1 MNKKFLASLATVLS
15 LSTGAAGYLAPAYAQ
30 QVAASQGNAAVIP
43 QPVRLTPGTGS
54 FAITAA
60 TKIFVGPK
68 NDELRRIGQ
77 SLSQEIGRAT
87 GVTPPVVQAAPG
99 KQQAG
104 SIYLMLS
111 TPSPADSLGAEGYTL
126 SVQPAQVT
134 LAANQPA
141 GLFMGTQTLR
151 QLLPTQRTAPASL
164 PAMEVVDKPRYSWR
178 GMHLDVCRH
187 FFSTEFVKKYID
199 YLAMHKMNTFHW
211 HLTDDQGWRIEIKKY
226 PKLTAVG
233 GYREG
238 TLIGHY
244 GEKVP
249 RYDNVRYGGFY
260 TQEQIK
266 EVVKY
271 AQDRYI
277 TVVPEIEMPGH
288 ALAALTAYPEL
299 SCTGG
304 PFKVGQTWGVFDDI
318 FCAGNEQ
325 TFAFLQDV
333 LTEVMPLFPS
343 KIVHIGGDEA
353 PKTRWKTCPK
363 CQARI
368 KAEHLKDEHELQSYF
383 VQRMEKFVNGKG
395 KTIIG
400 WDEILEGGLAPNAA
414 VMSWRGMEGG
424 TAAARQ
430 KHQVVM
436 TPGEFV
442 YFDHAQGDPALE
454 PLNIGGYLPLAKVYS
469 FEPTPKELTADEKKH
484 ILGAQANLWTEYI
497 PTEQYAEYMV
507 LPRMAALAEVLWT
520 PASQKNWESFKVR
533 MQPQY
538 QRYAALS
545 ANYAKSAFNVRQ
557 QFAVDTTKAA
567 DMVTLALD
575 AAGLQTYYTLDGAAP
590 TPAATAYTGPFALT
604 NSATVKA
611 ASFENGQPA
620 GKMTA
625 TEVQAHKAFAVPTKL
640 AAAPNK
646 NYRAS
651 GPLTLVDGLHGSLS
665 HTDGHWL
672 GFLGDDLV
680 ATIDLKKAT
689 DISSVRSTFLQKP
702 EDEIL
707 LPTALEVAVST
718 DGRTYKTVYAGPIAA
733 AQPGS
738 AISEVKADWKKTK
751 ARYVRVTAKNAQ
763 AKKAA
768 AADKEAST
776 WLFADE
782 LVVQ

>member
-1 MNKKFLASLATVLS
+1 M
-15 LSTGAAGYLAPAYAQ
+15 
-30 QVAASQGNAAVIP
+30 
-43 QPVRLTPGTGS
+43 PGSGS
-54 FAITAA
+54 FAITPE
-60 TKIFVGPK
+60 TKIYVGPK
-68 NDELRRIGQ
+68 NEELRRIGQ
-77 SLSQEIGRAT
+77 SLSQEIARAT
-87 GVTPPVVQAAPG
+87 GVQPPVVAAAPG
-99 KQQAG
+99 KARAG
-104 SIYLMLS
+104 FIYLTLTAP
-111 TPSPADSLGAEGYTL
+111 TPLDSLGAEGYTL
-126 SVQPAQVT
+126 SVQPAQVV
-134 LAANQPA
+134 LSAHQPQ
-141 GLFMGTQTLR
+141 GLFWGTQTIR
-151 QLLPTQRTAPASL
+151 QLLPPQRTAGASL

-187 FFSTEFVKKYID
+187 FFSTDFVKKYID
-199 YLAMHKMNTFHW
+199 YLAMHKLNTFHW

-226 PKLTAVG
+226 PLLTSVG
-233 GYREG
+233 GFREG

-260 TQEQIK
+260 TQAQIK

-325 TFAFLQDV
+325 TFTFLQDV

-353 PKTRWKTCPK
+353 PKTRWKACPK

-368 KAEHLKDEHELQSYF
+368 QAEHLQDEHGLQSYF
-383 VQRMEKFVNGKG
+383 VQRMEKFVNSKG

-414 VMSWRGMEGG
+414 VMSWRGLEGG
-424 TAAARQ
+424 VAAARQ
-430 KHQVVM
+430 HHQVVM

-442 YFDHAQGDPALE
+442 YFDHAQGDAALE
-454 PLNIGGYLPLAKVYS
+454 PLSIGGYLPLSKVYA
-469 FEPTPKELTADEKKH
+469 FEPTPPELTTEERKY

-497 PTEQYAEYMV
+497 PTEQQVEYMV
-507 LPRMAALAEVLWT
+507 LPRMSALAEVLWT
-520 PASQKNWESFKVR
+520 PARQKNWESFKVR

-538 QRYAALS
+538 QRYAALG

-557 QFAVDTTKAA
+557 QLVPDTTKGA
-567 DMVTLALD
+567 DVVTLALD
-575 AAGLQTYYTLDGAAP
+575 ATGPQVYYTLDGAAP
-590 TPAATAYTGPFALT
+590 TPSSTAYAGPFALSR
-604 NSATVKA
+604 SAVVKA

-620 GKMTA
+620 GKVTS
-625 TEVQAHKAFAVPTKL
+625 TDVTAHKAFATPLRL
-640 AAAPNK
+640 ANEPHK
-646 NYRAS
+646 NYRGT
-651 GPLTLVDGLHGSLS
+651 GPLTLVDGLKGSLS

-672 GFLGDDLV
+672 GFEGADLV
-680 ATIDLKKAT
+680 ATIDLKKT
-689 DISSVRSTFLQKP
+689 TEISSVRSTFLQKS
-702 EDEIL
+702 EDKIL
-707 LPTALEVAVST
+707 LPTTVEVAVST
-718 DGRTYKTVYAGPIAA
+718 DGRTYKTVYSAPVAA
-733 AQPGS
+733 AAAGTT
-738 AISEVKADWKKTK
+738 IGEVKAEWKKTK
-751 ARYVRVTAKNAQ
+751 ARFVRVTARNAQ
-763 AKKAA
+763 PKPTGGAPVEP
-768 AADKEAST
+768 DT

>member
-1 MNKKFLASLATVLS
+1 MNRILLLSLLATTLS
-15 LSTGAAGYLAPAYAQ
+15 AGANLAPAYAQ
-30 QVAASQGNAAVIP
+30 QAPADQPGIAIIP
-43 QPVRLTPGTGS
+43 QPVRLMPGTGS

-68 NDELRRIGQ
+68 NEELRRIGQ
-77 SLSQEIGRAT
+77 RLSQEILRAT
-87 GVTPPVVQAAPG
+87 GVQPAVVQTTPG
-99 KQQAG
+99 KQLDG
-104 SIYLMLS
+104 SIFLFLN
-111 TPSPADSLGAEGYTL
+111 PASLPDSLGAEGYTL
-126 SVQPAQVT
+126 SVRPAHVL
-134 LAANQPA
+134 LAARQPA
-141 GLFMGTQTLR
+141 GLFMGVQTLR
-151 QLLPTQRTAPASL
+151 QLLPTQRGASASL
-164 PAMEVVDKPRYSWR
+164 PAIDVTDKPRYSWR
-178 GMHLDVCRH
+178 GMHLDVSRH
-187 FFSTEFVKKYID
+187 FFSTDFVKKYID
-199 YLAMHKMNTFHW
+199 YLALHKMNTFHW

-226 PKLTAVG
+226 PKLTSVG

-271 AQDRYI
+271 AQERYI

-353 PKTRWKTCPK
+353 PKTRWKVCPK

-383 VQRMEKFVNGKG
+383 VQRMEKFVNSKG
-395 KTIIG
+395 KTIMG

-414 VMSWRGMEGG
+414 VMSWRGTDGG
-424 TAAARQ
+424 IAAAKQ

-436 TPGEFV
+436 TPGEYL
-442 YFDHAQGDPALE
+442 YFNQYQGDPSLE
-454 PLNIGGYLPLAKVYS
+454 PLAFGGYLPLEKVYS
-469 FEPTPKELTADEKKH
+469 FEPTPKELTAAERPY
-484 ILGAQANLWTEYI
+484 ILGAQANMWTEYI
-497 PTEQYAEYMV
+497 ETDQGVEYMA
-507 LPRMAALAEVLWT
+507 LPRMSALAEVLWT
-520 PASQKNWESFKVR
+520 PARLKNWESFKVR

-538 QRYAALS
+538 QRYAALG
-545 ANYAKSAFNVRQ
+545 ATYARSAFNVRQ
-557 QFAVDTTKAA
+557 QFVADTTKGG
-567 DMVTLALD
+567 DVVSLLLD
-575 AAGLQTYYTLDGAAP
+575 ATGLQIRYTLDGSAP
-590 TPAATAYTGPFALT
+590 TPASIAYTEPFTLT
-604 NSATVKA
+604 NSVTVKA
-611 ASFENGQPA
+611 TSFENGQPA
-620 GKMTA
+620 GKT
-625 TEVQAHKAFAVPTKL
+625 TTTDVLAHKAFADPTRL
-640 AAAPNK
+640 ASAPHK
-646 NYRAS
+646 NYLAS
-651 GPLTLVDGLHGSLS
+651 GPLTLVDGLHGSVS

-689 DISSVRSTFLQKP
+689 DISAVRSTFLQKP

-707 LPTALEVAVST
+707 LPAALEVAVST
-718 DGRTYKTVYAGPIAA
+718 DGRTYKTVYTAPVAA
-733 AQPGS
+733 AQAGS
-738 AISEVKADWKKTK
+738 GIHEVKADWKKTK
-751 ARYVRVTAKNAQ
+751 ARFIRITAKNAQ
-763 AKKAA
+763 AQKTAA
-768 AADKEAST
+768 GAKETTT

>member
-1 MNKKFLASLATVLS
+1 MNKQFLTSLATVLS
-15 LSTGAAGYLAPAYAQ
+15 LSSGAAGLLAPAYAQ
-30 QVAASQGNAAVIP
+30 QAPTGQPGIAVIP
-43 QPVRLTPGTGS
+43 QPVQLIPGSGS
-54 FAITAA
+54 FAITPT
-60 TKIFVGPK
+60 TKIYVGPK
-68 NDELRRIGQ
+68 NEELRRIGQ

-87 GVTPPVVQAAPG
+87 GVQPAVVQAAPG
-99 KQQAG
+99 KQRQG
-104 SIYLMLS
+104 SIYLTLT
-111 TPSPADSLGAEGYTL
+111 TPAPTDSLGAEGYTL

-134 LAANQPA
+134 LAASQPQ
-141 GLFMGTQTLR
+141 GLFRGVQTLR
-151 QLLPTQRTAPASL
+151 QLLPTQRGAAASL
-164 PAMEVVDKPRYSWR
+164 AAMEVIDKPRYSWR
-178 GMHLDVCRH
+178 GMHLDVSRH
-187 FFSTEFVKKYID
+187 FFSTDFVKKYID

-226 PKLTAVG
+226 PKLTSVG
-233 GYREG
+233 GYRDG

-244 GEKVP
+244 GAKVP
-249 RYDNVRYGGFY
+249 EYDNVRYGGFY

-271 AQDRYI
+271 AQERYI

-304 PFKVGQTWGVFDDI
+304 PFKVGQTWGVYDDI

-325 TFAFLQDV
+325 TFAFLEDV

-343 KIVHIGGDEA
+343 KIVHVGGDEA
-353 PKTRWKTCPK
+353 PKTRWKVCPK

-383 VQRMEKFVNGKG
+383 VQRMEKFMNSKG

-454 PLNIGGYLPLAKVYS
+454 PLNIGGYLPLGKVYS
-469 FEPTPKELTADEKKH
+469 FEPTPPELTAAERPY

-520 PASQKNWESFKVR
+520 PARLKNWESFKVR

-538 QRYAALS
+538 QRYAALG

-557 QFAVDTTKAA
+557 QFVADTTKGG
-567 DMVTLALD
+567 DMVSLLLD
-575 AAGLQTYYTLDGAAP
+575 ATGPQIRYTLDGSAP
-590 TPAATAYTGPFALT
+590 TPASTAYSGPFMLT
-604 NSATVKA
+604 SSATVKA

-620 GKMTA
+620 GKT
-625 TEVQAHKAFAVPTKL
+625 TSTDVLAHKAFAEPTKL
-640 AAAPNK
+640 ASAPHK
-646 NYRAS
+646 NYLAS

-689 DISSVRSTFLQKP
+689 DISSLRSTFLQKP

-718 DGRTYKTVYAGPIAA
+718 DGRTYKTVYSAPVAA

-738 AISEVKADWKKTK
+738 AIGAVNADWKKTK
-751 ARYVRVTAKNAQ
+751 ARFVRVTAKNAQ
-763 AKKAA
+763 TLKTAA
-768 AADKEAST
+768 GAKEASS

-782 LVVQ
+782 LVIQ

>member
-1 MNKKFLASLATVLS
+1 MKRNLWAAVAAVLS
-15 LSTGAAGYLAPAYAQ
+15 LGGSTTASAQQAPA
-30 QVAASQGNAAVIP
+30 SQKSIAIIP

-54 FAITAA
+54 FALTAD
-60 TKIFVGPK
+60 TKIYVGPK

-77 SLSQEIGRAT
+77 SLSQEIARAT
-87 GVTPPVVQAAPG
+87 GVQVPVVQTAPG
-99 KQQAG
+99 KQRA
-104 SIYLMLS
+104 SAIYLKL
-111 TPSPADSLGAEGYTL
+111 TAPADTLGAEGYTL
-126 SVQPAQVT
+126 SVQPAQVV
-134 LAANQPA
+134 LAANQPQ
-141 GLFMGTQTLR
+141 GLYLGTQTIR
-151 QLLPTQRTAPASL
+151 QLLPAQRTTGASL
-164 PAMEVVDKPRYSWR
+164 PALEVVDKPRYNWR
-178 GMHLDVCRH
+178 GMHLDVSRH
-187 FFSTEFVKKYID
+187 FFPTEFVKQYID
-199 YLAMHKMNTFHW
+199 YLALHKMNTFHW
-211 HLTDDQGWRIEIKKY
+211 HLTDDQGWRVEIKKY
-226 PKLTAVG
+226 PKLTTLG
-233 GYREG
+233 GFREG

-244 GEKVP
+244 GAKVP
-249 RYDNVRYGGFY
+249 EYDNVRYGGFY

-304 PFKVGQTWGVFDDI
+304 PFKVGQTWGVYDDI

-383 VQRMEKFVNGKG
+383 VQRMEKFVNTKG
-395 KTIIG
+395 KTIMG

-424 TAAARQ
+424 TTAAKQ

-442 YFDHAQGDPALE
+442 YFDHAQGDPTLE
-454 PLNIGGYLPLAKVYS
+454 PLNIGGYLPLEKVYA
-469 FEPTPKELTADEKKH
+469 FEPTPKELTADEKKY
-484 ILGAQANLWTEYI
+484 ILGAQANVWTEYI
-497 PTEQYAEYMV
+497 PTTQQVEYMV
-507 LPRMAALAEVLWT
+507 LPRMSALAEVLWT

-538 QRYAALS
+538 QRYAALG

-557 QFAVDTTKAA
+557 QFVPDTTKGG
-567 DMVTLALD
+567 DMVSLLLD
-575 AAGLQTYYTLDGAAP
+575 ATGPQIRYTLDGTAP

-604 NSATVKA
+604 SSAVVKA
-611 ASFENGQPA
+611 ASFDNGQPA
-620 GKMTA
+620 GKMTT
-625 TEVQAHKAFAVPTKL
+625 TEVQAHKAFAAPTKL
-640 AAAPNK
+640 AAEPHK
-646 NYRAS
+646 NYHGT
-651 GPLTLVDGLHGSLS
+651 GPLTLVDGLKGSRS
-665 HTDGHWL
+665 HTDGRWL
-672 GFLGDDLV
+672 GFLGSDLV
-680 ATIDLKKAT
+680 ATLDLKKAT
-689 DISSVRSTFLQKP
+689 EINSVRSTFLQKP
-702 EDEIL
+702 EDKIL
-707 LPTALEVAVST
+707 LPATLEVAVST
-718 DGRTYKTVYAGPIAA
+718 DGRTYKTVYSAPVAA
-733 AQPGS
+733 AQPGTG
-738 AISEVKADWKKTK
+738 ISEVKADWKKTK
-751 ARYVRVTAKNAQ
+751 ARFVRVTAKNAQ
-763 AKKAA
+763 PLSPGAA
-768 AADKEAST
+768 PKDTDT

>member
-1 MNKKFLASLATVLS
+1 MKRKLWAVAAAILS
-15 LSTGAAGYLAPAYAQ
+15 LGWSAPAAAQ
-30 QVAASQGNAAVIP
+30 QAPTSPRAIAIIP
-43 QPVRLTPGTGS
+43 QPVRLVPGTGS

-60 TKIFVGPK
+60 TKIYVGPK
-68 NDELRRIGQ
+68 SDELRRIGQ
-77 SLSQEIGRAT
+77 SLSQEIARAT
-87 GVTPPVVQAAPG
+87 GVQPAVVSTAPG

-104 SIYLMLS
+104 SIYLKL
-111 TPSPADSLGAEGYTL
+111 TAPADTLGAEGYTL
-126 SVQPAQVT
+126 SVQPTQVV
-134 LAANQPA
+134 LAANQPQ
-141 GLFMGTQTLR
+141 GLFLGTQTIR
-151 QLLPTQRTAPASL
+151 QLLPAQRTLGASL
-164 PAMEVVDKPRYSWR
+164 PAVEVADKPRYQWR
-178 GMHLDVCRH
+178 GMHLDVSRH
-187 FFSTEFVKKYID
+187 FFPTEFVKQYID
-199 YLAMHKMNTFHW
+199 YLALHKMNTFHW

-226 PKLTAVG
+226 PKLTTLG
-233 GYREG
+233 GFREG

-244 GEKVP
+244 GAKVP
-249 RYDNVRYGGFY
+249 EYDNVRYGGFY
-260 TQEQIK
+260 TQEQVK

-304 PFKVGQTWGVFDDI
+304 PFKVGQTWGVYDDI

-343 KIVHIGGDEA
+343 KTVHIGGDEA

-383 VQRMEKFVNGKG
+383 VQRMEKFVNSKG
-395 KTIIG
+395 KTIMG

-424 TAAARQ
+424 TAAAKQ

-442 YFDHAQGDPALE
+442 YFDHAQGAASLE
-454 PLNIGGYLPLAKVYS
+454 PLNIGGYLPLEKVYS
-469 FEPTPKELTADEKKH
+469 FEPTPPELTADERQY

-497 PTEQYAEYMV
+497 PTTQQVEYMV
-507 LPRMAALAEVLWT
+507 LPRMSALAEVLWT
-520 PASQKNWESFKVR
+520 PARQKNWESFKVR

-538 QRYAALS
+538 QRFAALG

-557 QFAVDTTKAA
+557 QFVPDTTKGG
-567 DMVTLALD
+567 DVVSLLLD
-575 AAGLQTYYTLDGAAP
+575 ATGPQITYTLDGTAP
-590 TPAATAYTGPFALT
+590 TPSSTPYTGPFALT
-604 NSATVKA
+604 SSAVVKA
-611 ASFENGQPA
+611 ASFDNGQPA
-620 GKMTA
+620 GKMT
-625 TEVQAHKAFAVPTKL
+625 TTDVSAHKAFATPTKL
-640 AAAPNK
+640 AAAPHK
-646 NYRAS
+646 NYRGTGA
-651 GPLTLVDGLHGSLS
+651 LTLVDGLKGSRS

-672 GFLGDDLV
+672 GFLGDNLA
-680 ATIDLKKAT
+680 ATLDLKKAT
-689 DISSVRSTFLQKP
+689 EISSVRSTFLQKP
-702 EDEIL
+702 EDKIL
-707 LPTALEVAVST
+707 LPTTLEVAVST
-718 DGRTYKTVYAGPIAA
+718 DGRTYKTVYSAPVAA
-733 AQPGS
+733 AQPGTG
-738 AISEVKADWKKTK
+738 ISEVKAEWKKTK
-751 ARYVRVTAKNAQ
+751 ARFVRVTAKNAQ
-763 AKKAA
+763 SVAA
-768 AADKEAST
+768 SSQAPDT

>member
-1 MNKKFLASLATVLS
+1 MNKNLVAVATALLS
-15 LSTGAAGYLAPAYAQ
+15 LSGLASAYGQQPVASPVGPAGI
-30 QVAASQGNAAVIP
+30 AVIP
-43 QPVRLTPGTGS
+43 QPVRLVPGTGR
-54 FAITAA
+54 FALTPA
-60 TKIFVGPK
+60 TKIYVGPK

-77 SLSQEIGRAT
+77 SLSEEIGRAT
-87 GVTPPVVQAAPG
+87 GVKPAVVATAPG
-99 KQQAG
+99 RDLAG
-104 SIYLMLS
+104 AIYLKLLA
-111 TPSPADSLGAEGYTL
+111 PASADTLGPEGYTL
-126 SVQPAQVT
+126 SVQPAQVVLT
-134 LAANQPA
+134 ARQPQ
-141 GLFMGTQTLR
+141 GLYLGTQTIR
-151 QLLPTQRTAPASL
+151 QLLPVQRTAGASL
-164 PAMEVVDKPRYSWR
+164 PAVEVADKPRYQWR

-187 FFSTEFVKKYID
+187 FFPVEFVKQYID
-199 YLAMHKMNTFHW
+199 YLALHKMNTFHW

-226 PKLTAVG
+226 PKLTSIG
-233 GYREG
+233 GYRDG

-244 GEKVP
+244 GAKVP
-249 RYDNVRYGGFY
+249 EYDNVRYGGFY

-395 KTIIG
+395 KTIMG

-424 TAAARQ
+424 LAAAKQ

-442 YFDHAQGDPALE
+442 YFDHAQGDAALE
-454 PLNIGGYLPLAKVYS
+454 PLSIGGYLPLEKVYS
-469 FEPTPKELTADEKKH
+469 FEPTPKELTADERKY

-497 PTEQYAEYMV
+497 PTTQQVEYMV
-507 LPRMAALAEVLWT
+507 LPRMSALAEVLWT

-538 QRYAALS
+538 QRYAALG
-545 ANYAKSAFNVRQ
+545 ANYAKSAFNPRQ
-557 QFAVDTTKAA
+557 QFVPDTTKGG
-567 DMVTLALD
+567 DVVSLLLD
-575 AAGLQTYYTLDGAAP
+575 ATGPQITYTLDGSAP
-590 TPAATAYTGPFALT
+590 SPTSTAYNGPFTLDK
-604 NSATVKA
+604 SAVVKA

-620 GKMTA
+620 GKVTT
-625 TEVQAHKAFAVPTKL
+625 TELLAHKAL
-640 AAAPNK
+640 AAPTRLASTPNK
-646 NYRAS
+646 NYQAQ
-651 GPLTLVDGLHGSLS
+651 GPLTLVDGLKGSLS
-665 HTDGHWL
+665 HTDGRWL
-672 GFLGDDLV
+672 GFLGTDLV
-680 ATIDLKKAT
+680 ATLDLRKPT
-689 DISSVRSTFLQKP
+689 EVSSVRSTFLQKP
-702 EDEIL
+702 EDRIM
-707 LPTALEVAVST
+707 LPRTVEVAVSN
-718 DGRTYKTVYAGPIAA
+718 DGRAYKTVYTGPVAA
-733 AQPGS
+733 AQPGTT
-738 AISEVKADWKKTK
+738 IGEVKGDWKKTK
-751 ARYVRVTAKNAQ
+751 ARYVRITAKNAQ
-763 AKKAA
+763 PAPAGATPK
-768 AADKEAST
+768 DTDT

>member
-1 MNKKFLASLATVLS
+1 MKRNLWAAVAAVLS
-15 LSTGAAGYLAPAYAQ
+15 LGGTTASAQQAPASPKSIAI
-30 QVAASQGNAAVIP
+30 IP
-43 QPVRLTPGTGS
+43 LPVRLTPGTGS
-54 FAITAA
+54 FALTAD
-60 TKIFVGPK
+60 TKIYVGPK

-77 SLSQEIGRAT
+77 SLSQEIARAT
-87 GVTPPVVQAAPG
+87 GVQVPVVQAAPG
-99 KQQAG
+99 KQRA
-104 SIYLMLS
+104 SAIYLKL
-111 TPSPADSLGAEGYTL
+111 TTPADTLGGEGYTL
-126 SVQPAQVT
+126 SVQPAQVV
-134 LAANQPA
+134 LAANQPQ
-141 GLFMGTQTLR
+141 GLFLGTQTIR
-151 QLLPTQRTAPASL
+151 QLLPAQRTAGAGL
-164 PAMEVVDKPRYSWR
+164 PAMEVADKPRYGWR
-178 GMHLDVCRH
+178 GMHLDVSRH

-199 YLAMHKMNTFHW
+199 YLALHKMNTFHW

-226 PKLTAVG
+226 PKLTTLG
-233 GYREG
+233 GFREG

-244 GEKVP
+244 GAKVP
-249 RYDNVRYGGFY
+249 EYDNVRYGGFY

-299 SCTGG
+299 SCIGG
-304 PFKVGQTWGVFDDI
+304 PFKVGQTWGVYDDI

-383 VQRMEKFVNGKG
+383 VQRMEKFVNTKG
-395 KTIIG
+395 KTIMG

-424 TAAARQ
+424 TTAAKQ

-442 YFDHAQGDPALE
+442 YFDHAQGDPTLE
-454 PLNIGGYLPLAKVYS
+454 PLNIGGYLPLEKVYS
-469 FEPTPKELTADEKKH
+469 FEPTPKELTADEKKY
-484 ILGAQANLWTEYI
+484 ILGAQANVWTEYI
-497 PTEQYAEYMV
+497 PTTQQVEYMV
-507 LPRMAALAEVLWT
+507 LPRMSALAEVLWT

-538 QRYAALS
+538 QRYAALG

-557 QFAVDTTKAA
+557 QFVPDTTKGG
-567 DMVTLALD
+567 DMVSLLLD
-575 AAGLQTYYTLDGAAP
+575 ATGPQIRYTLDGTAP

-604 NSATVKA
+604 SSAVVKA
-611 ASFENGQPA
+611 ASFDNGQPA
-620 GKMTA
+620 GKMTT
-625 TEVQAHKAFAVPTKL
+625 TEVQAHKAFAAPTKL
-640 AAAPNK
+640 AAEPHK
-646 NYRAS
+646 NYHGTGA
-651 GPLTLVDGLHGSLS
+651 LTLVDGLKGSRS
-665 HTDGHWL
+665 HTDGRWL
-672 GFLGDDLV
+672 GFLGSDLV
-680 ATIDLKKAT
+680 ATLDLKKAT
-689 DISSVRSTFLQKP
+689 EINSVRSTFLQKP
-702 EDEIL
+702 EDKIL
-707 LPTALEVAVST
+707 LPATLEVAVST
-718 DGRTYKTVYAGPIAA
+718 DGRTYKTVYSAPVAA
-733 AQPGS
+733 AQPGTG
-738 AISEVKADWKKTK
+738 ISEVKADWKKTK
-751 ARYVRVTAKNAQ
+751 ARFVRVTAKNAQ
-763 AKKAA
+763 PLSPGAA
-768 AADKEAST
+768 PKDTDT

>member
-1 MNKKFLASLATVLS
+1 MKRKLLASVAAILS
-15 LSTGAAGYLAPAYAQ
+15 LGCCAAYGQ
-30 QVAASQGNAAVIP
+30 QATASPHAIAVIP
-43 QPVRLTPGTGS
+43 QPVHLTLGTGS

-60 TKIFVGPK
+60 TKIYVGRK

-77 SLSQEIGRAT
+77 SLSDEIGRAT
-87 GVTPPVVQAAPG
+87 GVKPLVVQTLPG
-99 KQQAG
+99 KQAG
-104 SIYLMLS
+104 AIYLTL
-111 TPSPADSLGAEGYTL
+111 TQPIDTLGAEGYTL
-126 SVQPAQVT
+126 SVQPTRVL
-134 LAANQPA
+134 LAARQPQ
-141 GLFMGTQTLR
+141 GLYLGTQTIR
-151 QLLPTQRTAPASL
+151 QLLPAQRTAGASL
-164 PAMEVVDKPRYSWR
+164 SAVEVADKPRYQWR
-178 GMHLDVCRH
+178 GMHLDVSRH
-187 FFSTEFVKKYID
+187 FFPVEFVKQYID
-199 YLAMHKMNTFHW
+199 YLALHKMNTFHW

-238 TLIGHY
+238 TLIAHY

-383 VQRMEKFVNGKG
+383 VQRMEKFVNSKG
-395 KTIIG
+395 KTIMG

-424 TAAARQ
+424 IAAAKQ

-442 YFDHAQGDPALE
+442 YFDHAQGDPSLE
-454 PLNIGGYLPLAKVYS
+454 PLSIGGYLPLEKVYA
-469 FEPTPKELTADEKKH
+469 FEPTPKELTANERKY

-497 PTEQYAEYMV
+497 PTTQQVEYMV
-507 LPRMAALAEVLWT
+507 LPRMSALAEVLWT
-520 PASQKNWESFKVR
+520 PASQKDWNSFKVR

-538 QRYAALS
+538 QRFAALG

-557 QFAVDTTKAA
+557 QFVPDTTKAG
-567 DMVTLALD
+567 DVVSLLLD
-575 AAGLQTYYTLDGAAP
+575 ATGPQITYTLDGTAP
-590 TPAATAYTGPFALT
+590 SPASTAYNSPFTLT
-604 NSATVKA
+604 NSAVVKA

-620 GKMTA
+620 GKVTT
-625 TEVQAHKAFAVPTKL
+625 TELLAHKAL
-640 AAAPNK
+640 AAPTRLASAPNK
-646 NYRAS
+646 NYLAE
-651 GPLTLVDGLHGSLS
+651 GPLSLVDGLKGSLS
-665 HTDGHWL
+665 HTDGRWL
-672 GFLGDDLV
+672 GFLGTDLV
-680 ATIDLKKAT
+680 ATLDMRKPT
-689 DISSVRSTFLQKP
+689 EVSGVRSTFLQKP
-702 EDEIL
+702 EDKIL
-707 LPTALEVAVST
+707 LPRIVEVAVSN
-718 DGRTYKTVYAGPIAA
+718 DGRTYKTVYTGPVAA
-733 AQPGS
+733 AQTGT
-738 AISEVKADWKKTK
+738 AIGEVKADWKKTK
-751 ARYVRVTAKNAQ
+751 ARFVRVTAKNAQ
-763 AKKAA
+763 PLPAGAA
-768 AADKEAST
+768 PKDTDT

>member
-1 MNKKFLASLATVLS
+1 MNRKLLASLATVLG
-15 LSTGAAGYLAPAYAQ
+15 LSGAASCFTPAYGQ
-30 QVAASQGNAAVIP
+30 QASAGQAAISVIP

-60 TKIFVGPK
+60 TKIYVGAK

-77 SLSQEIGRAT
+77 SLSQEIMRAT
-87 GVTPPVVQAAPG
+87 GVQPPVVQTAPG
-99 KQQAG
+99 KQRQG
-104 SIYLMLS
+104 SIYLTLATP
-111 TPSPADSLGAEGYTL
+111 TPSDSLGAEGYTL
-126 SVQPAQVT
+126 SVQPTQVV
-134 LAANQPA
+134 LAASQPQ
-141 GLFMGTQTLR
+141 GLFLGTQTIR
-151 QLLPTQRTAPASL
+151 QLLPPQRTAAASL
-164 PAMEVVDKPRYSWR
+164 PAMQVVDKPRYSWR
-178 GMHLDVCRH
+178 GMHLDVSRH

-226 PKLTAVG
+226 PKLTTLG

-343 KIVHIGGDEA
+343 KTVHIGGDEA

-395 KTIIG
+395 KTIMG

-424 TAAARQ
+424 TAAAKQ

-442 YFDHAQGDPALE
+442 YFDHAQGEASLE
-454 PLNIGGYLPLAKVYS
+454 PLSIGGYLPLEKVYA
-469 FEPTPKELTADEKKH
+469 FEPTPPELSADEKKY

-497 PTEQYAEYMV
+497 PTEQQVEYMV
-507 LPRMAALAEVLWT
+507 LPRMSALAEVLWT

-538 QRYAALS
+538 KRYAALG
-545 ANYAKSAFNVRQ
+545 ANYAKSAFNARQ
-557 QFAVDTTKAA
+557 QFLPDTTKGG
-567 DMVTLALD
+567 DVVSLLLD
-575 AAGLQTYYTLDGAAP
+575 ATGPLVTYTLDGSAP
-590 TPAATAYTGPFALT
+590 TPTSTAYTGPFTLT

-620 GKMTA
+620 GKTTT
-625 TEVQAHKAFAVPTKL
+625 TEVQAHKAFATPTKL
-640 AAAPNK
+640 ASAPNK
-646 NYRAS
+646 NYKGT
-651 GPLTLVDGLHGSLS
+651 GPLTLVDGLKGSLS

-672 GFLGDDLV
+672 GFLGDNLV
-680 ATIDLKKAT
+680 ATLDLKKAT
-689 DISSVRSTFLQKP
+689 EINTVRSTFLQKP
-702 EDEIL
+702 EDKIL
-707 LPTALEVAVST
+707 LPTTLEVAVSN
-718 DGRTYKTVYAGPIAA
+718 DGRTYKMVYSAPVAA
-733 AQPGS
+733 AQPGTG
-738 AISEVKADWKKTK
+738 ISEVKAEWKKTK
-751 ARYVRVTAKNAQ
+751 ARFVRITAKNAQ
-763 AKKAA
+763 APLAGSTPQTP
-768 AADKEAST
+768 DT

>member
-1 MNKKFLASLATVLS
+1 MNSILSISLLATALGV
-15 LSTGAAGYLAPAYAQ
+15 GNALAPAFAQ
-30 QVAASQGNAAVIP
+30 QGPSSQPGIAVIP

-54 FAITAA
+54 FAITSA
-60 TKIFVGPK
+60 TKIFVGTK
-68 NDELRRIGQ
+68 NEELRRIGQ
-77 SLSQEIGRAT
+77 SLSQEISRAT
-87 GVTPPVVQAAPG
+87 GVTPAVVQTAPG
-99 KQQAG
+99 KQRQG
-104 SIYLMLS
+104 SIYLTLNAS
-111 TPSPADSLGAEGYTL
+111 NPADSLGAEGYTL

-134 LAANQPA
+134 LAASQPA
-141 GLFMGTQTLR
+141 GLFMGVQTLR
-151 QLLPTQRTAPASL
+151 QLLPVQRGASASL
-164 PAMEVVDKPRYSWR
+164 PAMEVIDKPRYSWR

-187 FFSTEFVKKYID
+187 FFNTEFVKKYID

-226 PKLTAVG
+226 PKLTSVG

-238 TLIGHY
+238 TLVGHY
-244 GEKVP
+244 GAKVP
-249 RYDNVRYGGFY
+249 EYDNVRYGGFY

-383 VQRMEKFVNGKG
+383 VQRMEKFVNSKG

-469 FEPTPKELTADEKKH
+469 FEPTPPELTATEQKY

-520 PASQKNWESFKVR
+520 PARLKNWESFKGR

-538 QRYAALS
+538 QRYAALG

-557 QFAVDTTKAA
+557 QFAVDTTKAG

-575 AAGLQTYYTLDGAAP
+575 AAGLQTYYTLDGSAP

-611 ASFENGQPA
+611 ASFDNGQPA
-620 GKMTA
+620 GKMTT

-640 AAAPNK
+640 AATPNK
-646 NYRAS
+646 NYRAN

-672 GFLGDDLV
+672 GFLGDDMV
-680 ATIDLKKAT
+680 ATIDLKKAA
-689 DISSVRSTFLQKP
+689 DISSVRGTFLQKP

-707 LPTALEVAVST
+707 LPMALEVAVST
-718 DGRTYKTVYAGPIAA
+718 DGRTYKTVYSAPVAA

-738 AISEVKADWKKTK
+738 AIGEVKADWKKTK

-763 AKKAA
+763 TKKAP

>member
-1 MNKKFLASLATVLS
+1 
-15 LSTGAAGYLAPAYAQ
+15 
-30 QVAASQGNAAVIP
+30 
-43 QPVRLTPGTGS
+43 VRLTPGTGS
-54 FAITAA
+54 FALTAD
-60 TKIFVGPK
+60 TKIYVGPK

-77 SLSQEIGRAT
+77 SLSQEIARAT
-87 GVTPPVVQAAPG
+87 GVQVPVVQTAPG
-99 KQQAG
+99 KQRA
-104 SIYLMLS
+104 SAIYLKL
-111 TPSPADSLGAEGYTL
+111 TAPADTLGAEGYTL
-126 SVQPAQVT
+126 SVQPAQVV
-134 LAANQPA
+134 LAANQPQ
-141 GLFMGTQTLR
+141 GLYLGTQTIR
-151 QLLPTQRTAPASL
+151 QLLPAQRTTGASL
-164 PAMEVVDKPRYSWR
+164 PALEVVDKPRYSWR
-178 GMHLDVCRH
+178 GMHLDVSRH
-187 FFSTEFVKKYID
+187 FFPTEFVKQYID
-199 YLAMHKMNTFHW
+199 YLALHKMNTFHW
-211 HLTDDQGWRIEIKKY
+211 HLTDDQGWRVEIKKY
-226 PKLTAVG
+226 PKLTTLG
-233 GYREG
+233 GFREG

-244 GEKVP
+244 GAKVP
-249 RYDNVRYGGFY
+249 EYDNVRYGGFY

-304 PFKVGQTWGVFDDI
+304 PFKVGQTWGVYDDI

-383 VQRMEKFVNGKG
+383 VQRMEKFVNTKG
-395 KTIIG
+395 KTIMG

-424 TAAARQ
+424 TTAAKQ

-442 YFDHAQGDPALE
+442 YFDHAQGDPTLE
-454 PLNIGGYLPLAKVYS
+454 PLNIGGYLPLEKVYA
-469 FEPTPKELTADEKKH
+469 FEPTPSELTADEKKY
-484 ILGAQANLWTEYI
+484 ILGAQANVWTEYI
-497 PTEQYAEYMV
+497 PTTQQVEYMV
-507 LPRMAALAEVLWT
+507 LPRMSALAEVLWT

-538 QRYAALS
+538 QRYAALG

-557 QFAVDTTKAA
+557 QFVPDTTKGG
-567 DMVTLALD
+567 DMVSLLLD
-575 AAGLQTYYTLDGAAP
+575 ATGPQIRYTLDGTAP

-604 NSATVKA
+604 NSAVVKA
-611 ASFENGQPA
+611 ASFDNGQPA
-620 GKMTA
+620 GKMTT
-625 TEVQAHKAFAVPTKL
+625 TEVQAHKAFAAPTKL
-640 AAAPNK
+640 AAEPHK
-646 NYRAS
+646 NYHGT
-651 GPLTLVDGLHGSLS
+651 GPLTLVDGLKGSRS
-665 HTDGHWL
+665 HTDGRWL
-672 GFLGDDLV
+672 GFLGSDLV
-680 ATIDLKKAT
+680 ATLDLKKAT
-689 DISSVRSTFLQKP
+689 EINSVRSTFLQKP
-702 EDEIL
+702 EDKIL
-707 LPTALEVAVST
+707 LPATLEVAVST
-718 DGRTYKTVYAGPIAA
+718 DGRTYKTVYSAPVAA
-733 AQPGS
+733 AQPGTG
-738 AISEVKADWKKTK
+738 ISEVKADWKKTK
-751 ARYVRVTAKNAQ
+751 ARFVRVTAKNAQ
-763 AKKAA
+763 PLSPGAA
-768 AADKEAST
+768 PKDTDT

>member
-1 MNKKFLASLATVLS
+1 MKRKLWAAVATVLS
-15 LSTGAAGYLAPAYAQ
+15 LGCSATAYGQ
-30 QVAASQGNAAVIP
+30 QAAASQGSIAVIP

-54 FAITAA
+54 FAITPS
-60 TKIFVGPK
+60 TKIYVGPK

-77 SLSQEIGRAT
+77 SLSQEVLRAT
-87 GVTPPVVQAAPG
+87 GVQPAVVQTAPG

-104 SIYLMLS
+104 FIYLKL
-111 TPSPADSLGAEGYTL
+111 TAPADTLGAEGYTL
-126 SVQPAQVT
+126 SVQPAQVV
-134 LAANQPA
+134 LAASQPQ
-141 GLFMGTQTLR
+141 GLFLGTQTIR
-151 QLLPTQRTAPASL
+151 QLLPAQRTAGASL
-164 PAMEVVDKPRYSWR
+164 PAMEAVDKPRYSWR
-178 GMHLDVCRH
+178 GMHLDVSRH

-199 YLAMHKMNTFHW
+199 YLALHKMNTFHW

-226 PKLTAVG
+226 PKLTTLG
-233 GYREG
+233 GFREG

-304 PFKVGQTWGVFDDI
+304 PFKVGQTWGVYDDI

-383 VQRMEKFVNGKG
+383 VQRMEKFVNTKG
-395 KTIIG
+395 KTIMG

-424 TAAARQ
+424 TTAAKQ

-442 YFDHAQGDPALE
+442 YFDHAQGDPTLE
-454 PLNIGGYLPLAKVYS
+454 PLNIGGYLPLEKVYS
-469 FEPTPKELTADEKKH
+469 FEPTPKELTADEKKY
-484 ILGAQANLWTEYI
+484 ILGAQANVWTEYI
-497 PTEQYAEYMV
+497 PTTQQVEYMV
-507 LPRMAALAEVLWT
+507 LPRMSALAEVLWT

-538 QRYAALS
+538 QRYAALG

-557 QFAVDTTKAA
+557 QFVPDTTKGG
-567 DMVTLALD
+567 DMVSLLLD
-575 AAGLQTYYTLDGAAP
+575 ATGPQIRYTLDGTAP

-604 NSATVKA
+604 SSAVVKA
-611 ASFENGQPA
+611 ASFDNGQPA
-620 GKMTA
+620 GKMTT
-625 TEVQAHKAFAVPTKL
+625 TEVQAHKAFAAPTKL
-640 AAAPNK
+640 AAEPHK
-646 NYRAS
+646 NYHGTGA
-651 GPLTLVDGLHGSLS
+651 LTLVDGLKGSRS
-665 HTDGHWL
+665 HTDGRWL
-672 GFLGDDLV
+672 GFLGSDLV
-680 ATIDLKKAT
+680 ATLDLKKAT
-689 DISSVRSTFLQKP
+689 EINSVRSTFLQKP
-702 EDEIL
+702 EDKIL
-707 LPTALEVAVST
+707 LPTTLEVSVST
-718 DGRTYKTVYAGPIAA
+718 DGRTYKTVYSASVAA
-733 AQPGS
+733 AQPGTG
-738 AISEVKADWKKTK
+738 ISEVKADWKKTK
-751 ARYVRVTAKNAQ
+751 ARFVRVTAKNAQ
-763 AKKAA
+763 PLSPGAA
-768 AADKEAST
+768 PKDTDT

>member
-15 LSTGAAGYLAPAYAQ
+15 LGGGAAGCLAPAYAQ
-30 QVAASQGNAAVIP
+30 QAATSQGNAGVIP

-60 TKIFVGPK
+60 TKIYVGPK

-87 GVTPPVVQAAPG
+87 GVTPPVVQTAPG
-99 KQQAG
+99 KQRAG
-104 SIYLMLS
+104 SIYLTLS
-111 TPSPADSLGAEGYTL
+111 TPSPTDSLGAEGYTL
-126 SVQPAQVT
+126 SVQPTQVT
-134 LAANQPA
+134 LAASQPQ

-178 GMHLDVCRH
+178 GMHLDVSRH

-454 PLNIGGYLPLAKVYS
+454 PLNIGGYLPLEKVYS
-469 FEPTPKELTADEKKH
+469 FEPTPKELTAAEKKY

-538 QRYAALS
+538 QRYAALG

-575 AAGLQTYYTLDGAAP
+575 AAGLQTYYTLDGSAP

-604 NSATVKA
+604 NSATVKS

-640 AAAPNK
+640 AATPNK

-718 DGRTYKTVYAGPIAA
+718 DGRTYKTVYAGPVAA

-768 AADKEAST
+768 TADKESST

>member
-1 MNKKFLASLATVLS
+1 MSNNLLALATALLS
-15 LSTGAAGYLAPAYAQ
+15 LGSLAPAHGQ
-30 QVAASQGNAAVIP
+30 QPGTGLAGIAVIP
-43 QPVRLTPGTGS
+43 QPVRLVPGTGR
-54 FAITAA
+54 FALTPE
-60 TKIFVGPK
+60 TKIYVGPK

-77 SLSQEIGRAT
+77 SLSEEIGRAT
-87 GVTPPVVQAAPG
+87 GIKPPVVQAAPG
-99 KQQAG
+99 KQAG
-104 SIYLMLS
+104 TIYLKIS
-111 TPSPADSLGAEGYTL
+111 AAAPADTLGPEGYTL
-126 SVQPAQVT
+126 SVQPAQVV
-134 LAANQPA
+134 LAARQPQ
-141 GLFMGTQTLR
+141 GLAMGIQTIR
-151 QLLPTQRTAPASL
+151 QLLPAQRTAGASL
-164 PAMEVVDKPRYSWR
+164 PAVEVADQPRYSWR
-178 GMHLDVCRH
+178 GMHLDVSRH
-187 FFSTEFVKKYID
+187 FFPVEFVKQYID
-199 YLAMHKMNTFHW
+199 YLALHKMNTFHW

-226 PKLTAVG
+226 PKLTTVG
-233 GYREG
+233 GYRDG

-244 GEKVP
+244 GAKVP
-249 RYDNVRYGGFY
+249 EYDNVRYGGFY

-288 ALAALTAYPEL
+288 ALAALAAYPEL

-304 PFKVGQTWGVFDDI
+304 PFKVGQTWGVYDDI

-325 TFAFLQDV
+325 TFRFLQDV

-424 TAAARQ
+424 TAAAKQ

-469 FEPTPKELTADEKKH
+469 FEPTPPELTADEKKY

-497 PTEQYAEYMV
+497 PTTQYAEYMV

-520 PASQKNWESFKVR
+520 PASLKNWESFKVR

-538 QRYAALS
+538 QRYAALG
-545 ANYAKSAFNVRQ
+545 ANYAKSAFNPRQ
-557 QFAVDTTKAA
+557 QFAPDTTQGG
-567 DMVTLALD
+567 DVVSLLLD
-575 AAGLQTYYTLDGAAP
+575 ATGPQVTYTLDGSAP
-590 TPAATAYTGPFALT
+590 TPASTAYTGPFVLSR
-604 NSATVKA
+604 SAVVKA

-620 GKMTA
+620 GKTTS
-625 TEVQAHKAFAVPTKL
+625 TELVAHQAL
-640 AAAPNK
+640 AAPTRLASTPNK
-646 NYRAS
+646 NYAGT

-665 HTDGHWL
+665 HTDGRWL
-672 GFLGDDLV
+672 GFLGTDLV
-680 ATIDLKKAT
+680 ATIDLKKAAEL
-689 DISSVRSTFLQKP
+689 SSVRGTFLQKP
-702 EDEIL
+702 EDRIL
-707 LPTALEVAVST
+707 LPRMVEVAVSN
-718 DGRTYKTVYAGPIAA
+718 DGRQYKTVYTGPVAT
-733 AQPGS
+733 AQPGTS
-738 AISEVKADWKKTK
+738 IGEVKANWKKTK
-751 ARYVRVTAKNAQ
+751 ARYVRITAKNAQ
-763 AKKAA
+763 PAPVGATPK
-768 AADKEAST
+768 DTDT

>member
-1 MNKKFLASLATVLS
+1 MNKNLGAVVAAALS
-15 LSTGAAGYLAPAYAQ
+15 LGGLAPAYGQ
-30 QVAASQGNAAVIP
+30 QATASPAGIAVIP
-43 QPVRLTPGTGS
+43 QPVRLVPGTGR
-54 FAITAA
+54 FAITPE
-60 TKIFVGPK
+60 TKIYVGPK

-77 SLSQEIGRAT
+77 SLSEEIGRAT
-87 GVTPPVVQAAPG
+87 GVKPPVVATAPG
-99 KQQAG
+99 KQAG
-104 SIYLMLS
+104 AIYLKLLA
-111 TPSPADSLGAEGYTL
+111 PADTLGPEGYTL
-126 SVQPAQVT
+126 SVQPAQVV
-134 LAANQPA
+134 LAANKPQ
-141 GLFMGTQTLR
+141 GLYLATQTIR
-151 QLLPTQRTAPASL
+151 QLLPAQRTAGASL
-164 PAMEVVDKPRYSWR
+164 PAVEVADKPRYQWR
-178 GMHLDVCRH
+178 GMHLDVSRH
-187 FFSTEFVKKYID
+187 FFPVEFVKQYID
-199 YLAMHKMNTFHW
+199 YLALHKMNTFHW

-226 PKLTAVG
+226 PKLTSVG

-318 FCAGNEQ
+318 FCAGNDQ

-383 VQRMEKFVNGKG
+383 VQRMEKFVNSKG
-395 KTIIG
+395 KTIMG

-424 TAAARQ
+424 VAAAKQ

-442 YFDHAQGDPALE
+442 YFDHAQGEAALE

-469 FEPTPKELTADEKKH
+469 FEPTPPELTTDERKY

-497 PTEQYAEYMV
+497 PTTQQVEYMV
-507 LPRMAALAEVLWT
+507 LPRMSALAEVLWT

-538 QRYAALS
+538 QRFAAMG

-557 QFAVDTTKAA
+557 QFVPDTTKGG
-567 DMVTLALD
+567 DVVSLLLD
-575 AAGLQTYYTLDGAAP
+575 ATGPQITYTLDGTAP
-590 TPAATAYTGPFALT
+590 SPTSTAYNGPFTLAT
-604 NSATVKA
+604 SAVVKA

-620 GKMTA
+620 GKVT
-625 TEVQAHKAFAVPTKL
+625 TTDLVAHKAL
-640 AAAPNK
+640 AAPTRLASAPNK
-646 NYRAS
+646 NYLAQ
-651 GPLTLVDGLHGSLS
+651 GPLSLVDGLKGSLS
-665 HTDGHWL
+665 HTDGRWL
-672 GFLGDDLV
+672 GFLGSDLV

-689 DISSVRSTFLQKP
+689 EVSGMRSTFLQKP
-702 EDEIL
+702 EDKIM
-707 LPTALEVAVST
+707 LPSTVEVAVSN
-718 DGRTYKTVYAGPIAA
+718 DGRSYKTVYTGPVAA
-733 AQPGS
+733 AQPGTT
-738 AISEVKADWKKTK
+738 IGEVKADWKKTK
-751 ARYVRVTAKNAQ
+751 ARFVRVTAKNAQ
-763 AKKAA
+763 PLAA
-768 AADKEAST
+768 GASPKDTDT

>member
-1 MNKKFLASLATVLS
+1 MKRNLWAAVAAVLS
-15 LSTGAAGYLAPAYAQ
+15 LGGTTASAQQAPASPKSIAI
-30 QVAASQGNAAVIP
+30 IP

-54 FAITAA
+54 FALTTD
-60 TKIFVGPK
+60 TKIYVGPK

-77 SLSQEIGRAT
+77 SLSQEIARAT
-87 GVTPPVVQAAPG
+87 GVQVPVVQAAPG
-99 KQQAG
+99 KQRA
-104 SIYLMLS
+104 SAIYLKL
-111 TPSPADSLGAEGYTL
+111 TAPADTLGAEGYTL
-126 SVQPAQVT
+126 SVQPTQVV
-134 LAANQPA
+134 LAANQPQ
-141 GLFMGTQTLR
+141 GLYLGTQTIR
-151 QLLPTQRTAPASL
+151 QLLPAQRTTGASL
-164 PAMEVVDKPRYSWR
+164 PALEVVDKPRYSWR
-178 GMHLDVCRH
+178 GMHLDVSRH
-187 FFSTEFVKKYID
+187 FFPTEFVKQYID
-199 YLAMHKMNTFHW
+199 YLALHKMNTFHW

-226 PKLTAVG
+226 PKLTTLG
-233 GYREG
+233 GFREG

-244 GEKVP
+244 GAKVP
-249 RYDNVRYGGFY
+249 EYDHVRYGGFY

-304 PFKVGQTWGVFDDI
+304 PFKVGQTWGVYDDI

-383 VQRMEKFVNGKG
+383 VQRMEKFVNTKG
-395 KTIIG
+395 KTIMG

-424 TAAARQ
+424 TTAAKQ

-442 YFDHAQGDPALE
+442 YFDHAQGDPTLE
-454 PLNIGGYLPLAKVYS
+454 PLNIGGYLPLEKVYS
-469 FEPTPKELTADEKKH
+469 FEPTPKELTADEKKY
-484 ILGAQANLWTEYI
+484 ILGAQANVWTEYI
-497 PTEQYAEYMV
+497 PTTQQVEYMV
-507 LPRMAALAEVLWT
+507 LPRMSALAEVLWT

-538 QRYAALS
+538 QRYAALG

-557 QFAVDTTKAA
+557 QFVPDTTKGG
-567 DMVTLALD
+567 DMVSLLLD
-575 AAGLQTYYTLDGAAP
+575 ATGPQIRYTLDGTAP

-604 NSATVKA
+604 SSAVVKA
-611 ASFENGQPA
+611 ASFDNGQPA
-620 GKMTA
+620 GKMTT
-625 TEVQAHKAFAVPTKL
+625 TEVQAHKAFAAPTKL
-640 AAAPNK
+640 AAEPHK
-646 NYRAS
+646 NYHGT
-651 GPLTLVDGLHGSLS
+651 GPLTLVDGLKGSRS

-672 GFLGDDLV
+672 GFLGSDLV
-680 ATIDLKKAT
+680 ATLDLKKAT
-689 DISSVRSTFLQKP
+689 EINSVRSTFLQKP
-702 EDEIL
+702 EDKIL
-707 LPTALEVAVST
+707 LPATLEVAVST
-718 DGRTYKTVYAGPIAA
+718 DGRTYKTVYSAPVAA
-733 AQPGS
+733 AQPGTG
-738 AISEVKADWKKTK
+738 ISEVKADWKKTK
-751 ARYVRVTAKNAQ
+751 ARFVRVTAKNAQ
-763 AKKAA
+763 PLSPGAA
-768 AADKEAST
+768 PKDTDT

>member
-1 MNKKFLASLATVLS
+1 MKRKLWASLATVLS
-15 LSTGAAGYLAPAYAQ
+15 LGCSATAYGQ
-30 QVAASQGNAAVIP
+30 QTTTSQPRIAVIP

-54 FAITAA
+54 FAITTA
-60 TKIFVGPK
+60 TKIYVGPK

-77 SLSQEIGRAT
+77 SLSQAILRAT
-87 GVTPPVVQAAPG
+87 GTQPPVVQAAPG
-99 KQQAG
+99 KQRQG
-104 SIYLMLS
+104 SIYLTLS
-111 TPSPADSLGAEGYTL
+111 TPSPTDSLGAEGYTL
-126 SVQPAQVT
+126 SVQPSQVV
-134 LAANQPA
+134 LAASQPQ

-151 QLLPTQRTAPASL
+151 QLLPAQRSAAASL
-164 PAMEVVDKPRYSWR
+164 PAMEVLDKPRYSWR

-226 PKLTAVG
+226 PKLTSVG

-244 GEKVP
+244 GAKVP
-249 RYDNVRYGGFY
+249 EYDNVRYGGFY

-400 WDEILEGGLAPNAA
+400 WDEILEGGLAPTAA

-424 TAAARQ
+424 TAAAKQ

-442 YFDHAQGDPALE
+442 YFDHAQGDAALE
-454 PLNIGGYLPLAKVYS
+454 PLSIGGYLPLEKVYS
-469 FEPTPKELTADEKKH
+469 FEPTPKELTATERKY

-497 PTEQYAEYMV
+497 PTEQQVEYMV
-507 LPRMAALAEVLWT
+507 LPRMSALAEVLWT
-520 PASQKNWESFKVR
+520 PASQKSWESFKVR

-538 QRYAALS
+538 QRFEAMG

-557 QFAVDTTKAA
+557 QFVADTTKGG
-567 DMVTLALD
+567 DVVSLLLD
-575 AAGLQTYYTLDGAAP
+575 ATGPQIHYTLDGSAP
-590 TPAATAYTGPFALT
+590 TPASTAYAGPFTLSS
-604 NSATVKA
+604 SATVKA
-611 ASFENGQPA
+611 ASFANGQPA
-620 GKMTA
+620 GKPTS
-625 TEVQAHKAFAVPTKL
+625 TEVTAHKAFAAPTKL
-640 AAAPNK
+640 ASAANK
-646 NYRAS
+646 NYRAN

-665 HTDGHWL
+665 HADGHWL
-672 GFLGDDLV
+672 GFLGDDMV
-680 ATIDLKKAT
+680 ATLDLKKAT
-689 DISSVRSTFLQKP
+689 DISTLRSTFLQKP

-707 LPTALEVAVST
+707 LPTTLEVAVST
-718 DGRTYKTVYAGPIAA
+718 DGRTYKTVYSAPLAA

-751 ARYVRVTAKNAQ
+751 ARFVRVTAKNAQ
-763 AKKAA
+763 AQKAA
-768 AADKEAST
+768 VANKEAST

>member
-15 LSTGAAGYLAPAYAQ
+15 LGSGTAGYLAPAYAQ
-30 QVAASQGNAAVIP
+30 QTATNQGNAAVIP
-43 QPVRLTPGTGS
+43 QPVRLTPGAGS

-60 TKIFVGPK
+60 TKIYVGPK

-87 GVTPPVVQAAPG
+87 GVQPPVVQSTPG
-99 KQQAG
+99 KQRAG
-104 SIYLMLS
+104 SIYLTLS
-111 TPSPADSLGAEGYTL
+111 TPSPTDSLGAEGYTL
-126 SVQPAQVT
+126 SVQPSQVT

-141 GLFMGTQTLR
+141 GLFMGMQTLR
-151 QLLPTQRTAPASL
+151 QLLPVQRGASASL

-383 VQRMEKFVNGKG
+383 VQRMEKFVNSKG

-454 PLNIGGYLPLAKVYS
+454 PLNIGGYLPLEKVYS
-469 FEPTPKELTADEKKH
+469 FDPTPKELTAAERKY

-497 PTEQYAEYMV
+497 PTEQQVEYMV
-507 LPRMAALAEVLWT
+507 LPRMSALAEVLWT
-520 PASQKNWESFKVR
+520 PVSQKNWESFKVR

-538 QRYAALS
+538 QRYAALG

-575 AAGLQTYYTLDGAAP
+575 AAGLQTYYTLDGSSP
-590 TPAATAYTGPFALT
+590 TPAATAYTGPFALS

-611 ASFENGQPA
+611 ASFENGKPA

-625 TEVQAHKAFAVPTKL
+625 TEVQAHKAFAVPTRL
-640 AAAPNK
+640 AATPNK
-646 NYRAS
+646 NYRAN

-718 DGRTYKTVYAGPIAA
+718 DGRTYKTVYAGPVAA

-738 AISEVKADWKKTK
+738 AIGEVKANWKKTK

-763 AKKAA
+763 AKKAVA
-768 AADKEAST
+768 DDKEAST

>member
-1 MNKKFLASLATVLS
+1 MKRKLWASLATVLS
-15 LSTGAAGYLAPAYAQ
+15 LGCSAAASGQQAPA
-30 QVAASQGNAAVIP
+30 SQPAIAVIP

-60 TKIFVGPK
+60 TKIYVGPK

-87 GVTPPVVQAAPG
+87 GVQPPVVQAAPG
-99 KQQAG
+99 KQRQG
-104 SIYLMLS
+104 SIYLTLNA
-111 TPSPADSLGAEGYTL
+111 PAPADSLGAEGYTL
-126 SVQPAQVT
+126 SVQPTQVV
-134 LAANQPA
+134 LAASQPQ

-151 QLLPTQRTAPASL
+151 QLLPAQRTAAASL
-164 PAMEVVDKPRYSWR
+164 PAMEVIDKPRYSWR
-178 GMHLDVCRH
+178 GMHLDVSRH

-199 YLAMHKMNTFHW
+199 YLALHKMNTFHW

-226 PKLTAVG
+226 PKLTTVG

-271 AQDRYI
+271 AQERYI

-353 PKTRWKTCPK
+353 PKTHWKTCPK

-454 PLNIGGYLPLAKVYS
+454 PLNIGGYLPLEKVYS
-469 FEPTPKELTADEKKH
+469 FEPTPKELRADEKKY

-520 PASQKNWESFKVR
+520 PASQKNWESFKTR

-538 QRYAALS
+538 QRYAALG

-557 QFAVDTTKAA
+557 QLVPDTTKGG
-567 DMVTLALD
+567 DVVSLLLD

-590 TPAATAYTGPFALT
+590 TPAATAYTGPFILT
-604 NSATVKA
+604 KSATIKA

-620 GKMTA
+620 GKPT
-625 TEVQAHKAFAVPTKL
+625 TTDVLAHTAFAAPTKL
-640 AAAPNK
+640 ASPANK
-646 NYRAS
+646 NYRAT

-689 DISSVRSTFLQKP
+689 EISSVRSTFLQKP

-718 DGRTYKTVYAGPIAA
+718 DGRTYKTVYSAPIAA

-763 AKKAA
+763 AKKAV

>member
-15 LSTGAAGYLAPAYAQ
+15 LGGGAAGYLAPAYAQ
-30 QVAASQGNAAVIP
+30 QVATGQGNTAVIP

-60 TKIFVGPK
+60 TKIYVGPK

-77 SLSQEIGRAT
+77 SLSQEIGRTT

-99 KQQAG
+99 KQRQG
-104 SIYLMLS
+104 SIYLTLN

-126 SVQPAQVT
+126 SVQPSQVT

-151 QLLPTQRTAPASL
+151 QLLPTQRGASASL

-178 GMHLDVCRH
+178 GMHLDVSRH
-187 FFSTEFVKKYID
+187 FFSTDFVKKYID

-244 GEKVP
+244 GAKVP
-249 RYDNVRYGGFY
+249 EYDNVRYGGFY

-271 AQDRYI
+271 AQERYI

-383 VQRMEKFVNGKG
+383 VQRMEKFVNSKG

-469 FEPTPKELTADEKKH
+469 FEPTPPELTAAEKKY

-538 QRYAALS
+538 QRYATLG

-557 QFAVDTTKAA
+557 QFAVDTAKAA

-575 AAGLQTYYTLDGAAP
+575 AAGLQTYYTLDGSAP

-604 NSATVKA
+604 TSATVKA

-625 TEVQAHKAFAVPTKL
+625 TEVQAHKAFATPTKL
-640 AAAPNK
+640 ATTPNK
-646 NYRAS
+646 NYRAN

-718 DGRTYKTVYAGPIAA
+718 DGRTYKTVYAGPIVA

-763 AKKAA
+763 AKKAV

>member
-1 MNKKFLASLATVLS
+1 MKKQVLAALAALGLGS
-15 LSTGAAGYLAPAYAQ
+15 GLLLGAAPAHAQ
-30 QVAASQGNAAVIP
+30 QAATSQRTSTVIP
-43 QPVRLTPGTGS
+43 QPVRLVPGSGS
-54 FAITAA
+54 FAITPE
-60 TKIFVGPK
+60 TKIYVGPK

-77 SLSQEIGRAT
+77 SLSQEIQRAT
-87 GVTPPVVQAAPG
+87 GVQPPVVATAPG
-99 KQQAG
+99 KQSAG
-104 SIYLMLS
+104 AIYLKL
-111 TPSPADSLGAEGYTL
+111 TAPADTLGAEGYTL
-126 SVQPAQVT
+126 SVQPSRVV
-134 LAANQPA
+134 LAANQPQ
-141 GLFMGTQTLR
+141 GLYLGTQTIR
-151 QLLPTQRTAPASL
+151 QLLPAQRTAGASL
-164 PAMEVVDKPRYSWR
+164 PAVEVADKPRYAWR
-178 GMHLDVCRH
+178 GMHLDVSRH

-199 YLAMHKMNTFHW
+199 YLALHKMNTFHW

-226 PKLTAVG
+226 PKLTSVG

-266 EVVKY
+266 ELVKY

-304 PFKVGQTWGVFDDI
+304 PFKVGQTWGVYDDI

-395 KTIIG
+395 KTIMG

-424 TAAARQ
+424 TAAAKQ

-442 YFDHAQGDPALE
+442 YFDHAQGDASLE
-454 PLNIGGYLPLAKVYS
+454 PLNIGGYLPLEKVYS
-469 FEPTPKELTADEKKH
+469 FEPTPKELTADERPY
-484 ILGAQANLWTEYI
+484 ILGAQANLWTEYV
-497 PTEQYAEYMV
+497 PTEQQVEYMV
-507 LPRMAALAEVLWT
+507 LPRMSALAEVLWT
-520 PASQKNWESFKVR
+520 PARLKNWESFKVR

-538 QRYAALS
+538 QRFAALG
-545 ANYAKSAFNVRQ
+545 ANYAKSAFNARQ
-557 QFAVDTTKAA
+557 QFVPDTTKGG
-567 DMVTLALD
+567 DVVSLLLD
-575 AAGLQTYYTLDGAAP
+575 ATGPQLTYTLDGTAP
-590 TPAATAYTGPFALT
+590 TPSSTAYTGPFVLT
-604 NSATVKA
+604 KSATVKA

-620 GKMTA
+620 GKT
-625 TEVQAHKAFAVPTKL
+625 TTTDVLAHKAFATPTKL
-640 AAAPNK
+640 ATRTTKAP
-646 NYRAS
+646 
-651 GPLTLVDGLHGSLS
+651 
-665 HTDGHWL
+665 
-672 GFLGDDLV
+672 
-680 ATIDLKKAT
+680 
-689 DISSVRSTFLQKP
+689 VRSRSLM
-702 EDEIL
+702 
-707 LPTALEVAVST
+707 A
-718 DGRTYKTVYAGPIAA
+718 
-733 AQPGS
+733 
-738 AISEVKADWKKTK
+738 
-751 ARYVRVTAKNAQ
+751 
-763 AKKAA
+763 
-768 AADKEAST
+768 
-776 WLFADE
+776 
-782 LVVQ
+782 

>member
-1 MNKKFLASLATVLS
+1 MNCILSISLLATAL
-15 LSTGAAGYLAPAYAQ
+15 GAGTALAPAYAQ
-30 QVAASQGNAAVIP
+30 QATGSQAGIAVIP

-68 NDELRRIGQ
+68 NEELRRIGQ

-87 GVTPPVVQAAPG
+87 GVTPAVVQTAPG
-99 KQQAG
+99 KQAQN
-104 SIYLMLS
+104 SIYLTLK
-111 TPSPADSLGAEGYTL
+111 PANPADSLGAEGYAL

-134 LAANQPA
+134 LAASQPA
-141 GLFMGTQTLR
+141 GLFMGMQTLR
-151 QLLPTQRTAPASL
+151 QLLPVQRGAAASL

-187 FFSTEFVKKYID
+187 FFNTDFVKKYID

-226 PKLTAVG
+226 PKLTSVG

-244 GEKVP
+244 GAKVP
-249 RYDNVRYGGFY
+249 EYDNVRYGGFY

-304 PFKVGQTWGVFDDI
+304 PFKVGQTWGVYDDI

-383 VQRMEKFVNGKG
+383 VQRMEKFVNSKG

-469 FEPTPKELTADEKKH
+469 FEPTPPELTAAEQKY

-507 LPRMAALAEVLWT
+507 LPRMAALSEVLWT
-520 PASQKNWESFKVR
+520 PARLKNWEGFKVR

-538 QRYAALS
+538 QRYAALG

-575 AAGLQTYYTLDGAAP
+575 AAGLQTYYTLDGSAP
-590 TPAATAYTGPFALT
+590 TPAATAYTGPFALA

-611 ASFENGQPA
+611 ASFDNGQPA
-620 GKMTA
+620 GKMTT
-625 TEVQAHKAFAVPTKL
+625 TEVQAHRAFAVPTRL
-640 AAAPNK
+640 AATPHK
-646 NYRAS
+646 NYRAN

-672 GFLGDDLV
+672 GFLGDDMV
-680 ATIDLKKAT
+680 ATIDLKKAS
-689 DISSVRSTFLQKP
+689 DISSVRGTFLQKP

-718 DGRTYKTVYAGPIAA
+718 DGRTYKTVYSAPVAA

-738 AISEVKADWKKTK
+738 AIGEVKADWKKTK
-751 ARYVRVTAKNAQ
+751 ARFVRVTAKNAQ
-763 AKKAA
+763 GQKA
-768 AADKEAST
+768 AADKEVST

>member
-1 MNKKFLASLATVLS
+1 MKRRILVSVVAALS
-15 LSTGAAGYLAPAYAQ
+15 LTGGLLSGVAPAHAQAQ
-30 QVAASQGNAAVIP
+30 QAAASPAGIAIIP
-43 QPVRLTPGTGS
+43 QPLRLVPGTGS
-54 FAITAA
+54 FALTPA
-60 TKIFVGPK
+60 TKIYVGPK

-77 SLSQEIGRAT
+77 SLSEEIGRAT
-87 GVTPPVVQAAPG
+87 GVRPPVVQAAPG
-99 KQQAG
+99 KQRAG
-104 SIYLMLS
+104 TIYLTLS
-111 TPSPADSLGAEGYTL
+111 QPLDTLGAEGYTL
-126 SVQPAQVT
+126 SVQPTQVV
-134 LAANQPA
+134 LAARQPQ
-141 GLFMGTQTLR
+141 GLFLGTQTIR
-151 QLLPTQRTAPASL
+151 QLLPTQRTAAASL
-164 PAMEVVDKPRYSWR
+164 PAVEIVDKPRYSWR
-178 GMHLDVCRH
+178 GMHLDVSRH

-199 YLAMHKMNTFHW
+199 YLALHKMNTFHW
-211 HLTDDQGWRIEIKKY
+211 HLTDDQGWRIEVKKY
-226 PKLTAVG
+226 PQLTAVG
-233 GYREG
+233 GYRDG

-244 GEKVP
+244 GAKVP
-249 RYDNVRYGGFY
+249 EYDHVRYGGFY
-260 TQEQIK
+260 TQEQVK
-266 EVVKY
+266 EIVKY

-288 ALAALTAYPEL
+288 ALAALAAYPEL

-304 PFKVGQTWGVFDDI
+304 PFQVGQTWGVYDDI

-333 LTEVMPLFPS
+333 LTEIMPLFPG

-368 KAEHLKDEHELQSYF
+368 QAEHLKDEHGLQSYF
-383 VQRMEKFVNGKG
+383 VQRMEKFVNSKG

-424 TAAARQ
+424 VAAARQ
-430 KHQVVM
+430 QHQVVM

-454 PLNIGGYLPLAKVYS
+454 PLSIGGYLPLEKVYA
-469 FEPTPKELTADEKKH
+469 FEPTPPELTAAERKY

-520 PASQKNWESFKVR
+520 PASQKDWTSFKVR

-538 QRYAALS
+538 QRYAALG

-557 QFAVDTTKAA
+557 QFAPDTTRGG
-567 DMVTLALD
+567 DVVTLALD
-575 AAGLQTYYTLDGAAP
+575 AAGPQVFYTLDGSAP
-590 TPAATAYTGPFALT
+590 TPAATAYTGPFLLAS
-604 NSATVKA
+604 SAVVKA

-620 GKMTA
+620 GKVTT
-625 TEVQAHKAFAVPTKL
+625 TEVLTDKAFADPVKL
-640 AAAPNK
+640 ANAPHK
-646 NYRAS
+646 NYRAN
-651 GPLTLVDGLHGSLS
+651 GPLTLVDGLKGSLS
-665 HTDGHWL
+665 HGDGRWL
-672 GFLGDDLV
+672 GFANADLV
-680 ATIDLKKAT
+680 ATLDLKKAT
-689 DISSVRSTFLQKP
+689 EITTVRGTFLQKP
-702 EDEIL
+702 EDNIL
-707 LPTALEVAVST
+707 LPTTVEVAVST
-718 DGRTYKTVYAGPIAA
+718 DGRTYKTVYAAPVAA

-738 AISEVKADWKKTK
+738 GISEVRAEWKKTK

-763 AKKAA
+763 PAPTGTKAP
-768 AADKEAST
+768 ETET